1 MNEREASAISE
12 SDSLQG
18 HRILVASGPTRAPI
32 DAVRYIGNRSTGR
45 LGSAI
50 ATELLRR
57 GAGVTFIYG
66 TGSRTPDP
74 TLPNLILDEIETI
87 DQAESHILGCLQ
99 NEEIRAVVMAMACLD
114 YRPKEV
120 AAEKISSEPE
130 ERTITLMKCPKIIDQ
145 IKEISPPVFL
155 VGFKLQAGVSEESL
169 FVDAEKLAERARCD
183 LVVANRTEDIAGDR
197 HRAWFISLGSGGRV
211 VEGPYETPDAVAE
224 ALADRLVQV
233 LECGNGQ

>member
-12 SDSLQG
+12 SNSLQG
-18 HRILVASGPTRAPI
+18 QRILVASGPTRAPI

-50 ATELLRR
+50 GTELLRR
-57 GAGVTFIYG
+57 GATVTFIYG

-99 NEEIRAVVMAMACLD
+99 NEEIRAAVMAMACLD

-130 ERTITLMKCPKIIDQ
+130 ERTITLVKCPKIIDR
-145 IKEISPPVFL
+145 IKEISPSVFL

-169 FVDAEKLAERARCD
+169 FVEAEKLAERAHCD

-197 HRAWFISLGSGGRV
+197 HRAWFISVGPSGRV
-211 VEGPYETPDAVAE
+211 VEGPYETPDAIAG
-224 ALADRLVQV
+224 ALADRLVYA
-233 LECGNGQ
+233 LECGTGQ